1 MSDNKL
7 NHEIP
12 QDIAVNLNI
21 KSTDLSIPDEN
32 NSIAKETKK
41 AEPEKEKKEKKN
53 VPPSMSESSRI
64 YAYITKASKINY
76 TIDSLIQKI
85 LSGEKQYDLSK
96 IVSAYELAE
105 SYHHNQ
111 KRESGEPYITHPLAV
126 AYILLELGMDTD
138 TICAALL
145 HDVVEDTDCT
155 LEELQKKFGADVAML
170 VNGVTKL
177 GKVEIFTK
185 EEQKAENIR
194 KILLAMSED
203 IRVII
208 IKLADRL
215 HNMRT
220 LNFCRDEKRRTIA
233 HETMNIYA
241 PIAHRLGIRSIK
253 DELEDLAFY
262 YLDPYA
268 YEDIE
273 EQMAMRKESREAL
286 VESIKEKIHKR
297 LEKDFDPVP
306 TIEGRV
312 KSNYGIYKKV
322 YRDGKEIDQIYDRY
336 AVRIIVNTVTE
347 CYNVLGI
354 IHDMFKP
361 IPNRFKD
368 YISTPK
374 PNMYQSLHTTVIGRE
389 GIPFEVQIRTWD
401 MHRTAEYGIAAH
413 WKYKE
418 GINSRSKDDNRLAW
432 IRQIIESQKE
442 SNDVEE
448 IVRAIKN
455 DLAPEDVFAFTP
467 KGDMITL
474 PAGSTVIDF
483 AYAIHTQVGHKM
495 CGAKADKKMV
505 SYDYQIKTGEIIE
518 ILTTNVAG
526 HGPSRSWLN
535 IAKTN
540 EAKSKIRSWFKK
552 ERREENIFEGRNA
565 LEREFRRYNLRVPEE
580 ELEDFLKLDMKRHNC
595 ETIDDFFAAIGYG
608 GVQLSKV
615 MQRLKAEYNK
625 KYGEKPIEPI
635 EEIKPKVSKNSSGVV
650 VDGIN
655 DCVIKFAQ
663 CCNPLPG
670 DEIVGFI
677 TRGHGI
683 SVHKCDCANYKS
695 QKDDPAYEGRWIP
708 VHWENTEKPTGY
720 FKTTLDIIA
729 VDRIGLLADVS
740 STLAMI
746 NIYIY
751 ESSSR
756 ELKNGNAMLTVTLS
770 IAGMDQLN
778 SVISKLQKIKN
789 VISVERSGK

>member
-1 MSDNKL
+1 
-7 NHEIP
+7 
-12 QDIAVNLNI
+12 
-21 KSTDLSIPDEN
+21 
-32 NSIAKETKK
+32 
-41 AEPEKEKKEKKN
+41 
-53 VPPSMSESSRI
+53 MSESNTRI
-64 YAYITKASKINY
+64 ASQVNC

-85 LSGEKQYDLSK
+85 LDGEKQYDLSK

-105 SYHHNQ
+105 KYHHNQ

-138 TICAALL
+138 TICSALL

-155 LEELQKKFGADVAML
+155 LEQLQKKFGTDVAML

-177 GKVEIFTK
+177 KKVETFTK
-185 EEQKAENIR
+185 DEQKAENIR

-220 LNFCRDEKRRTIA
+220 LNFCKEEKRRTIA

-241 PIAHRLGIRSIK
+241 PIAHRLGISSIK
-253 DELEDLAFY
+253 DEFEDLAFQ

-268 YEDIE
+268 YEEIE
-273 EQMAMRKESREAL
+273 KQMAMRKEAREEL
-286 VESIKEKIHKR
+286 VEAIKQIIYDR
-297 LEKDFDPVP
+297 LSKDFDPVP
-306 TIEGRV
+306 QIDGRV

-336 AVRIIVNTVTE
+336 AVRVIVNTVTE

-374 PNMYQSLHTTVIGRE
+374 SNMYQSLHTTVIGRQ
-389 GIPFEVQIRTWD
+389 GIPFEVQIRTWE

-418 GINSRSKDDNRLAW
+418 GVKGSTKDDNRLAW
-432 IRQIIESQKE
+432 IRQIIESQQE

-455 DLAPEDVFAFTP
+455 DLAPDDVFAFTP

-474 PAGSTVIDF
+474 PRGATVIDF

-495 CGAKADKKMV
+495 SGAKADKKMV
-505 SYDYQIKTGEIIE
+505 PYDYQIKTGQIIE
-518 ILTTNVAG
+518 ILTSNVEG

-535 IAKTN
+535 ICKTN

-552 ERREENIFEGRNA
+552 ERREENIFEGKTA
-565 LEREFRRYNLRVPEE
+565 LEREFHKNMIRVPEE
-580 ELEDFLKLDMKRHNC
+580 DLEDFLRQDMNRHNC
-595 ETIDDFFAAIGYG
+595 ETVDDFFAAIGYG

-615 MQRLKAEYNK
+615 IQRLKSEYNR
-625 KYGEKPIEPI
+625 KYGEKPSADSFEN
-635 EEIKPKVSKNSSGVV
+635 KHVSKSNKNNSGVV
-650 VDGIN
+650 VDGID
-655 DCVIKFAQ
+655 DCVVKFAQ

-670 DEIVGFI
+670 DDIIGFI
-677 TRGHGI
+677 TRGHGV
-683 SVHKCDCANYKS
+683 SVHKRDCINYLS
-695 QKDDPAYEGRWIP
+695 QKDDEEAAARWINIK
-708 VHWENTEKPTGY
+708 WKNTADSGY
-720 FKTTLDIIA
+720 FRTTLDIIA

-740 STLAMI
+740 SALAMI
-746 NIYIY
+746 NIYIH

-756 ELKNGNAMLTVTLS
+756 ELKNGNAILTVTLS
-770 IAGMDQLN
+770 VAGMEQLN
-778 SVISKLQKIKN
+778 TVISRIQKIKN

>member
-1 MSDNKL
+1 M
-7 NHEIP
+7 IF
-12 QDIAVNLNI
+12 AVKFLREV
-21 KSTDLSIPDEN
+21 TDLSESN
-32 NSIAKETKK
+32 TRIASQV
-41 AEPEKEKKEKKN
+41 N
-53 VPPSMSESSRI
+53 C
-64 YAYITKASKINY
+64 

-85 LSGEKQYDLSK
+85 LDGEKQYDLSK

-105 SYHHNQ
+105 KYHHNQ

-138 TICAALL
+138 TICSALL

-155 LEELQKKFGADVAML
+155 LEQLQKKFGTDVAML

-177 GKVEIFTK
+177 KKVETFTK
-185 EEQKAENIR
+185 DEQKAENIR

-220 LNFCRDEKRRTIA
+220 LNFCKEEKRRTIA

-241 PIAHRLGIRSIK
+241 PIAHRLGISSIK
-253 DELEDLAFY
+253 DEFEDLAFQ

-268 YEDIE
+268 YEEIE
-273 EQMAMRKESREAL
+273 KQMAMRKEAREEL
-286 VESIKEKIHKR
+286 VEAIKQIIYDR
-297 LEKDFDPVP
+297 LSKDFDPVP
-306 TIEGRV
+306 QIDGRV

-336 AVRIIVNTVTE
+336 AVRVIVNTVTE

-374 PNMYQSLHTTVIGRE
+374 SNMYQSLHTTVIGRQ
-389 GIPFEVQIRTWD
+389 GIPFEVQIRTWE

-418 GINSRSKDDNRLAW
+418 GVKGSTKDDNRLAW
-432 IRQIIESQKE
+432 IRQIIESQQE

-455 DLAPEDVFAFTP
+455 DLAPDDVFAFTP

-474 PAGSTVIDF
+474 PRGATVIDF

-495 CGAKADKKMV
+495 SGAKADKKMV
-505 SYDYQIKTGEIIE
+505 PYDYQIKTGQIIE
-518 ILTTNVAG
+518 ILTSNVEG

-535 IAKTN
+535 ICKTN

-552 ERREENIFEGRNA
+552 ERREENIFEGKTA
-565 LEREFRRYNLRVPEE
+565 LEREFHKNMIRVPEE
-580 ELEDFLKLDMKRHNC
+580 DLEDFLRQDMNRHNC
-595 ETIDDFFAAIGYG
+595 ETVDDFFAAIGYG

-615 MQRLKAEYNK
+615 IQRLKSEYNR
-625 KYGEKPIEPI
+625 KYGEKPSADSFEN
-635 EEIKPKVSKNSSGVV
+635 KHVSKSNKNNSGVV
-650 VDGIN
+650 VDGID
-655 DCVIKFAQ
+655 DCVVKFAQ

-670 DEIVGFI
+670 DDIIGFI
-677 TRGHGI
+677 TRGHGV
-683 SVHKCDCANYKS
+683 SVHKRDCINYLS
-695 QKDDPAYEGRWIP
+695 QKDDEEAAARWIN
-708 VHWENTEKPTGY
+708 VKWKNTADSGY
-720 FKTTLDIIA
+720 FRTTLDIIA

-740 STLAMI
+740 SALAMI
-746 NIYIY
+746 NIYIH

-756 ELKNGNAMLTVTLS
+756 ELKNGNAILTVTLS
-770 IAGMDQLN
+770 VAGMEQLN
-778 SVISKLQKIKN
+778 TVISRIQKIKN

>member
-1 MSDNKL
+1 MDNMD
-7 NHEIP
+7 N
-12 QDIAVNLNI
+12 NI
-21 KSTDLSIPDEN
+21 KNDAIKTEPAGIQPYLPAPREN
-32 NSIAKETKK
+32 DYLVQVKED
-41 AEPEKEKKEKKN
+41 
-53 VPPSMSESSRI
+53 I
-64 YAYITKASKINY
+64 
-76 TIDSLIQKI
+76 TIDALIQKI
-85 LSGEKQYDLSK
+85 LDGEKQYDLSK
-96 IVSAYELAE
+96 IVEAYKLAE
-105 SYHHNQ
+105 KYHHDQ
-111 KRESGEPYITHPLAV
+111 KRESGEPYISHPLSV

-145 HDVVEDTDCT
+145 HDVVEDTECT
-155 LEELQKKFGADVAML
+155 LQELEKQFGSDVAML

-220 LNFCRDEKRRTIA
+220 LKYCREEKRRTIA

-241 PIAHRLGIRSIK
+241 PIAHRLGISSIK
-253 DELEDLAFY
+253 DEIEDLAFY

-268 YEDIE
+268 YMEIE
-273 EQMAMRKESREAL
+273 EQMKLRKDDRENL
-286 VESIKEKIHKR
+286 IENIKKKIHER
-297 LEKDFDPVP
+297 LEKENFDPLP
-306 TIEGRV
+306 QIDGRV

-322 YRDGKEIDQIYDRY
+322 YRDGKDIDQIYDRY
-336 AVRIIVNTVTE
+336 AVRIIVNTIPE

-354 IHDMFKP
+354 IHDMFRP

-389 GIPFEVQIRTWD
+389 GIPFEVQIRTWE
-401 MHRTAEYGIAAH
+401 MHRMAEYGIAAH

-418 GINSRSKDDNRLAW
+418 GIKGGSSKEDNRIAW
-432 IRQIIESQKE
+432 VRQIIESQQE

-474 PAGSTVIDF
+474 PKGATVIDF
-483 AYAIHTQVGHKM
+483 AYAIHTQVGHRM

-518 ILTTNVAG
+518 ILTTNIEG

-552 ERREENIFEGRNA
+552 ERREENIFEGKNA
-565 LEREFRRYNLRVPEE
+565 LEREFRRNNMRVPEE
-580 ELEDFLKLDMKRHNC
+580 DLEEFLRLDMRKHSC
-595 ETIDDFFAAIGYG
+595 ETLDDFFAAIGYG

-615 MQRLKAEYNK
+615 MQRLKVEYTK
-625 KYGEKPIEPI
+625 KYSEKQQPEVTQDD
-635 EEIKPKVSKNSSGVV
+635 IKPKSIKKKSGVV
-650 VDGIN
+650 VDGID
-655 DCVIKFAQ
+655 DCVVKFAQ

-670 DEIVGFI
+670 DDVVGFI
-677 TRGHGI
+677 TRGHGV
-683 SVHKCDCANYKS
+683 SVHKCDCANYLS
-695 QKDDPAYEGRWIP
+695 QKDDPDQKDRWIT
-708 VHWENTEKPTGY
+708 VHWESSKTDPVY

-740 STLAMI
+740 SALAMI

-756 ELKNGNAMLTVTLS
+756 ELKNGNAILSVTLS
-770 IAGMDQLN
+770 VAGMDQLN
-778 SVISKLQKIKN
+778 SVVARIKKIKN

>member
-1 MSDNKL
+1 M
-7 NHEIP
+7 IF
-12 QDIAVNLNI
+12 AVKFLREV
-21 KSTDLSIPDEN
+21 TDLSESN
-32 NSIAKETKK
+32 TRIASQV
-41 AEPEKEKKEKKN
+41 N
-53 VPPSMSESSRI
+53 C
-64 YAYITKASKINY
+64 

-85 LSGEKQYDLSK
+85 LDGEKQYDLSK

-105 SYHHNQ
+105 KYHHNQ

-138 TICAALL
+138 TICSALL

-155 LEELQKKFGADVAML
+155 LEQLQKKFGTDVAML

-177 GKVEIFTK
+177 KKVETFTK
-185 EEQKAENIR
+185 DEQKAENIR

-220 LNFCRDEKRRTIA
+220 LNFCKEEKRRTIA

-241 PIAHRLGIRSIK
+241 PIAHRLGISSIK
-253 DELEDLAFY
+253 DEFEDLAFQ

-268 YEDIE
+268 YEEIE
-273 EQMAMRKESREAL
+273 KQMAMRKEAREEL
-286 VESIKEKIHKR
+286 VEAIKQIIYDR
-297 LEKDFDPVP
+297 LSKDFDPVP
-306 TIEGRV
+306 QIDGRV

-336 AVRIIVNTVTE
+336 AVRVIVNTVTE

-374 PNMYQSLHTTVIGRE
+374 SNMYQSLHTTVIGRQ
-389 GIPFEVQIRTWD
+389 GIPFEVQIRTWE

-418 GINSRSKDDNRLAW
+418 GVKGSTKDDNRLAW
-432 IRQIIESQKE
+432 IRQIIESQQE

-455 DLAPEDVFAFTP
+455 DLAPDDVFAFTP

-474 PAGSTVIDF
+474 PRGSTVIDF

-495 CGAKADKKMV
+495 SGAKADKKMV
-505 SYDYQIKTGEIIE
+505 PYDYQIKTGQIIE
-518 ILTTNVAG
+518 ILTSNVEG

-535 IAKTN
+535 ICKTN

-552 ERREENIFEGRNA
+552 ERREENIFEGKTA
-565 LEREFRRYNLRVPEE
+565 LEREFHKNMIRVPEE
-580 ELEDFLKLDMKRHNC
+580 DLEDFLRQDMNRHNC
-595 ETIDDFFAAIGYG
+595 ETVDDFFAAIGYG

-615 MQRLKAEYNK
+615 IQRLKSEYNR
-625 KYGEKPIEPI
+625 KYGEKPSSDSFEN
-635 EEIKPKVSKNSSGVV
+635 KHVSKSNKNNSGVV
-650 VDGIN
+650 VDGID
-655 DCVIKFAQ
+655 DCVVKFAQ

-670 DEIVGFI
+670 DDIIGFI
-677 TRGHGI
+677 TRGHGV
-683 SVHKCDCANYKS
+683 SVHKRDCINYLS
-695 QKDDPAYEGRWIP
+695 QKDDEEAAARWIN
-708 VHWENTEKPTGY
+708 VKWKNTADSGY
-720 FKTTLDIIA
+720 FRTTLDIIA

-740 STLAMI
+740 SALAMI
-746 NIYIY
+746 NIYIH

-756 ELKNGNAMLTVTLS
+756 ELKNGNAILTVTLS
-770 IAGMDQLN
+770 VAGMEQLN
-778 SVISKLQKIKN
+778 TVISRIQKIKN

>member
-1 MSDNKL
+1 M
-7 NHEIP
+7 IF
-12 QDIAVNLNI
+12 AVKFLREV
-21 KSTDLSIPDEN
+21 TYL
-32 NSIAKETKK
+32 
-41 AEPEKEKKEKKN
+41 
-53 VPPSMSESSRI
+53 SESNTRI
-64 YAYITKASKINY
+64 ASQVNC

-85 LSGEKQYDLSK
+85 LDGEKQYDLSK

-105 SYHHNQ
+105 KYHHNQ

-138 TICAALL
+138 TICSALL

-155 LEELQKKFGADVAML
+155 LEQLQKKFGTDVAML

-177 GKVEIFTK
+177 KKVETFTK
-185 EEQKAENIR
+185 DEQKAENIR

-220 LNFCRDEKRRTIA
+220 LNFCKEEKRRTIA

-241 PIAHRLGIRSIK
+241 PIAHRLGISSIK
-253 DELEDLAFY
+253 DEFEDLAFQ

-268 YEDIE
+268 YEEIE
-273 EQMAMRKESREAL
+273 KQMAMRKEAREEL
-286 VESIKEKIHKR
+286 VEAIKQIIYDR
-297 LEKDFDPVP
+297 LSKDFDPVP
-306 TIEGRV
+306 QIDGRV

-336 AVRIIVNTVTE
+336 AVRVIVNTVTE

-374 PNMYQSLHTTVIGRE
+374 SNMYQSLHTTVIGRQ
-389 GIPFEVQIRTWD
+389 GIPFEVQIRTWE

-418 GINSRSKDDNRLAW
+418 GVKGSTKDDNRLAW
-432 IRQIIESQKE
+432 IRQIIESQQE

-455 DLAPEDVFAFTP
+455 DLAPDDVFAFTP

-474 PAGSTVIDF
+474 PRGATVIDF

-495 CGAKADKKMV
+495 SGAKADKKMV
-505 SYDYQIKTGEIIE
+505 PYDYQIKTGQIIE
-518 ILTTNVAG
+518 ILTSNVEG

-535 IAKTN
+535 ICKTN

-552 ERREENIFEGRNA
+552 ERREENIFEGKTA
-565 LEREFRRYNLRVPEE
+565 LEREFHKNMIRVPEE
-580 ELEDFLKLDMKRHNC
+580 DLEDFLRQDMNRHNC
-595 ETIDDFFAAIGYG
+595 ETVDDFFAAIGYG

-615 MQRLKAEYNK
+615 IQRLKSEYNR
-625 KYGEKPIEPI
+625 KYGEKPSSDSFEN
-635 EEIKPKVSKNSSGVV
+635 KHVSKSNKNNSGVV
-650 VDGIN
+650 VDGID
-655 DCVIKFAQ
+655 DCVVKFAQ

-670 DEIVGFI
+670 DDIIGFI
-677 TRGHGI
+677 TRGHGV
-683 SVHKCDCANYKS
+683 SVHKRDCINYLS
-695 QKDDPAYEGRWIP
+695 QKDDEEAAARWIN
-708 VHWENTEKPTGY
+708 VKWKNTADSGY
-720 FKTTLDIIA
+720 FRTTLDIIA

-740 STLAMI
+740 SALAMI
-746 NIYIY
+746 NIYIH

-756 ELKNGNAMLTVTLS
+756 ELKNGNAILTVTLS
-770 IAGMDQLN
+770 VAGMEQLN
-778 SVISKLQKIKN
+778 TVISRIQKIKN